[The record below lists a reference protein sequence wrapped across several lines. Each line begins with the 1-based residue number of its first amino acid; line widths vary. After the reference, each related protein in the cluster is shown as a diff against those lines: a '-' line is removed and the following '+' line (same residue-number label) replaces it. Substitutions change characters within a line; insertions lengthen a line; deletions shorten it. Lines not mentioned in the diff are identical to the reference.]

1 MDEILSIDPSVNVF
15 TFRDFNIHH
24 KDCLT
29 YSGGT
34 DRLGEFQTTLIRWL
48 TFLLG
53 SQAVILT
60 VLYFWISFFLLML
73 VFDLQWLSLPS
84 DHVVASVSI
93 DFPPNLQRDAS
104 FHWTGYDYPRP
115 DWDGLRDHLRDVS
128 WEDISKLSAPAAD
141 SEFCE
146 WLQVGINVYIPHRK
160 YKVKPN
166 SSSWFSAACTTVIDH
181 RNHFFVCTNRINL
194 LNIK

>member
-1 MDEILSIDPSVNVF
+1 MVFDSISSNMDEILSIDPSVNVF

-34 DRLGEFQTTLIRWL
+34 DRLGESQTTLIRWL

-104 FHWTGYDYPRP
+104 FHCTGYDYPRP

-146 WLQVGINVYIPHRK
+146 
-160 YKVKPN
+160 
-166 SSSWFSAACTTVIDH
+166 
-181 RNHFFVCTNRINL
+181 
-194 LNIK
+194 